1 MRTRCYNHDVF
12 SANYKSQTLIHLLL
26 WLLSSGQYGQSLS
39 VTCRPTNLVPL
50 WGVKQHQS
58 NPSNQQSAW
67 DPSAKGIPCASGN
80 QKKEERN
87 EAKWKKAACPV
98 KSGS

>member
-1 MRTRCYNHDVF
+1 MRTHCYNHDMF
-12 SANYKSQTLIHLLL
+12 STNYKSQTLIHLLL

-67 DPSAKGIPCASGN
+67 DPSARASHVPLET
-80 QKKEERN
+80 KKEERN
-87 EAKWKKAACPV
+87 EAKWKKATCPV